1 MKKMLTMT
9 VLLAILLT
17 AGCTNNEKASVPV
30 ESEATVSSTTEA
42 TTDTTT
48 AITTTGEI
56 VVESNPIDE
65 PTEEPAERTETAEPV
80 EQGTIEAEA
89 PAEPVDE
96 PAETVKPVETVA
108 QTTKPVETTAQT
120 TTATT
125 KQTVSTTKVT
135 TTTAKK
141 PDPEPVIDIDLDA
154 IKPNYVKTYP
164 WQMSDNCKG
173 AYQPKYWDDY
183 GHPTFEGTTG
193 FDVTYLVGQDIP
205 EGWYFSYPCTRA
217 DGHLF
222 SNTNSDTFVYR
233 LNGDVEIYS
242 WESMWTI
249 IDGVETDVTSYTP
262 FYVSKGDRVHIV
274 STCLIPAESA
284 GYCNLLND
292 KDEDSY
298 NIVGREGCPIKA
310 GVKYKIVPSKYR
322 DNDFITVRLLGRD
335 YNWTWW
341 KGNPYP
347 QYVVFDP
354 NTDQLSEYSCET
366 TDPTVTLGDWVMQ
379 FKDGDIVNVNGA
391 KLIPVDEATPEQMA
405 FGVTTWEGEW

>member
-30 ESEATVSSTTEA
+30 ESEATVSSEVETTAES
-42 TTDTTT
+42 TTVITTT
-48 AITTTGEI
+48 AEL
-56 VVESNPIDE
+56 VVESEPIVEEPIEE
-65 PTEEPAERTETAEPV
+65 PTEEPVETAEPADK
-80 EQGTIEAEA
+80 GTIEAEA

-96 PAETVKPVETVA
+96 PVE
-108 QTTKPVETTAQT
+108 TTKPVETTAQT

-141 PDPEPVIDIDLDA
+141 PEPEPVIDIDLDA

-164 WQMSDNCKG
+164 WQMGTNCKG

-284 GYCNLLND
+284 GYCNLFND
-292 KDEDSY
+292 KDEWSY
-298 NIVGREGCPIKA
+298 NIVGKKGCPIKA
-310 GVKYKIVPSKYR
+310 GVKYKVVPSKYAG
-322 DNDFITVRLLGRD
+322 DYDFISVKLLGRD

-347 QYVVFDP
+347 HYTVYDLKGLYYTTNGVD
-354 NTDQLSEYSCET
+354 ERSCET
-366 TDPTVTLGDWVMQ
+366 TAPTVTLGDWVMQ
-379 FKDGDIVNVNGA
+379 FKDGDIVNVIGA